1 MQESTEPS
9 LTKPVASEA
18 QCDSANRAHSESR
31 NSAPQSVVPTNFVEI
46 SLIPKVDSPGKE
58 QEGEEETEVETDD
71 KASSPGEEHMT
82 GEGTPHGQEQRTTKG
97 RKPYLVKELS
107 QQRGKLSAV
116 ARFLSLAT

>member
-82 GEGTPHGQEQRTTKG
+82 GRVHPMGRSRGPRR